1 MNQDDANIIVDFTND
16 LLESGNLR
24 LKASAEPTDDDG
36 FKVQV
41 RGDDVAILLGHNAEV
56 LDALEYLGNRVLTK
70 AKDEETRINFDSGNY
85 RARRE
90 KELRMMAEK
99 AAEKVRTTK
108 IPFTFD
114 PMNSNERRLIHLAL
128 SEDSS
133 VKTESTGGGENR
145 KVTIYPA

>member
-1 MNQDDANIIVDFTND
+1 MNQDDATIITDFTN
-16 LLESGNLR
+16 LLFQESNLR
-24 LKASAEPTDDDG
+24 LKASAEPADEG

-41 RGDDVAILLGHNAEV
+41 RGDDVAILLAHNAEF

-90 KELRMMAEK
+90 KELRLMAEK

-114 PMNSNERRLIHLAL
+114 PMSSNERRILHLAL
-128 SEDSS
+128 SEDAS
-133 VKTESTGGGENR
+133 VRTESTGNGENR
-145 KVTIYPA
+145 KLTIHPA

>member
-1 MNQDDANIIVDFTND
+1 MNQDDANIIVDFTNG
-16 LLESGNLR
+16 LFRSSNLK
-24 LKASAEPTDDDG
+24 LKASAEPTDNG

-70 AKDEETRINFDSGNY
+70 AKDEETRVNFDSGNY

-90 KELRMMAEK
+90 KELQLMAEK
-99 AAEKVRTTK
+99 AAEKVRLSK

-114 PMNSNERRLIHLAL
+114 PMNSNERRIMHLAL
-128 SEDSS
+128 SQDSS
-133 VKTESTGGGENR
+133 VRTESTGNGENR

>member
-1 MNQDDANIIVDFTND
+1 MNQDDAKIITDFTND
-16 LLESGNLR
+16 LLKTADLK
-24 LKASAEPTDDDG
+24 LKAEAEATGDS
-36 FKVQV
+36 FKVEV
-41 RGDDVAILLGHNAEV
+41 RGADVSILLAHNAEF

-90 KELRMMAEK
+90 KELKLMAEK

-114 PMNSNERRLIHLAL
+114 PMNSNERRILHLAL
-128 SEDSS
+128 SEDAS
-133 VKTESTGGGENR
+133 VRTESTGNGENR
-145 KVTIYPA
+145 KLTIYPA